1 MHTIKF
7 ILEKEFRQIFRNPA
21 ILRMILAMPMIQLII
36 LPFAADFEMKNIHL
50 AVVDHDHSTYSR
62 RMVEKIGASGYFQ
75 LQAMPLSFSQG
86 MELMDA
92 NQVDVLIEI
101 PSQFERKLT
110 REDETTVAIY
120 ANAINGIKGGL
131 GAQYAGQIIGQF
143 NRDIR
148 QEWLQWP
155 RFSPIEQV
163 ETRPRFWY
171 NPDFNYQLYMVP
183 GILAL
188 LVTMIAS
195 FLSAMNI
202 VFEKETG
209 TIEQINVT
217 PVRKHHF
224 ILGKLIPFWVLGM
237 FSLTIGF
244 LVALVIHGI
253 WPLGHFVVM
262 YTFASIYL
270 IAILGFGLLLS
281 SFADNQQQ
289 ATFISFFFIM
299 VFVLLSGLF
308 TSAESMPWW
317 AKILNQLNP
326 VTYMIIVMRS
336 VIIKGSG
343 FADLAPNFLIM
354 VAFSVVF
361 VTLAIYRYRKVS

>member
-7 ILEKEFRQIFRNPA
+7 LLEKEFRQIFRNPA
-21 ILRMILAMPMIQLII
+21 ILRMFLAMPLIQLII
-36 LPFAADFEMKNIHL
+36 LPFAADYEMKNINL
-50 AVVDHDHSTYSR
+50 VVVDHDRSMYSQ
-62 RMVEKIGASGYFQ
+62 RMVQKMVASGYFV
-75 LQAMPLSFSQG
+75 LEDFAPSYAVAKTS
-86 MELMDA
+86 MDDNTA
-92 NQVDVLIEI
+92 DVMVII
-101 PSQFERKLT
+101 PPHFERNLI

-120 ANAINGIKGGL
+120 ANAINGMKGGL
-131 GAQYAGQIIGQF
+131 GAQYAGQIISRF
-143 NRDIR
+143 NQEIR

-155 RFSPIEQV
+155 RFSPVQQIDV
-163 ETRPRFWY
+163 WARFWY
-171 NPDFNYQLYMVP
+171 NPAFDYQLFMVP

-188 LVTMIAS
+188 LLTMIAS

-217 PVRKHHF
+217 PIRKHHF

-237 FSLTIGF
+237 ITMTIGF
-244 LVALVIHGI
+244 VVAWLIHGI
-253 WPLGHFVVM
+253 WPVGHFVVI
-262 YTFASIYL
+262 YAFAGIYL

-281 SFADNQQQ
+281 SFADTQQQ

-308 TSAESMPWW
+308 TPAESMPDW
-317 AKILNQLNP
+317 AKVLNQLNP

-343 FADLAPNFLIM
+343 FADLAPNFFIM
-354 VAFSVVF
+354 LAFALVLVS
-361 VTLAIYRYRKVS
+361 LAIFRYRKVA

>member
-1 MHTIKF
+1 MQTVKF

-36 LPFAADFEMKNIHL
+36 LPFAADFEMKNINL
-50 AVVDHDHSTYSR
+50 AVIDHDHSAYSR
-62 RMVEKIGASGYFQ
+62 RLVDKIGASGYFQ
-75 LQAMPLSFSQG
+75 LQAMSPSFAEG
-86 MELMDA
+86 MSHMDE
-92 NQVDVLIEI
+92 NKIDVLLEI
-101 PSQFERKLT
+101 PANFERDLT
-110 REDETTVAIY
+110 REDEAGIAIY
-120 ANAINGIKGGL
+120 ANAINGVKGGL

-143 NRDIR
+143 NSDIR

-155 RFSPIEQV
+155 RLSPMAQV
-163 ETRPRFWY
+163 EVRPRFWY

-217 PVRKHHF
+217 PVSKLHF

-237 FSLTIGF
+237 ISLTLGF
-244 LVALVIHGI
+244 VVSWVIHGI
-253 WPLGHFVVM
+253 WPVGHFVVM
-262 YTFASIYL
+262 YAFSAIYL

-308 TSAESMPWW
+308 TPAESMPDW

-326 VTYMIIVMRS
+326 VTYMIIVMRA

-354 VAFSVVF
+354 VGFGVVF
-361 VTLAIYRYRKVS
+361 VTLAIYRYRKVA